1 MTSLS
6 VAFVYQSP
14 AAHPGQGMAV
24 YSRFV
29 AELGQH
35 AASPLETFG
44 RLHEVPES
52 AFIIFAGDDARATLE
67 SYPVDQ
73 RPSIAA
79 RLIPIN
85 ASRPRIFERLLEPLS
100 IPGAIDSMSL
110 LEWEMQ
116 NSSTKGTRG
125 LYGLREIGNAAGA
138 ECRLFESKHYCFLQS
153 ATHTGLPHLLADYLL
168 ALLSVRKGM

>member
-6 VAFVYQSP
+6 VAFVYQSSG
-14 AAHPGQGMAV
+14 AHPGQGMTA

-35 AASPLETFG
+35 AASPLKTFG
-44 RLHEVPES
+44 RLHEAPES
-52 AFIIFAGDDARATLE
+52 DFIIFAGDDARATLE
-67 SYPVDQ
+67 SYPADQ
-73 RPSIAA
+73 RPGIAA

-110 LEWEMQ
+110 LEWEQ
-116 NSSTKGTRG
+116 QTRAA
-125 LYGLREIGNAAGA
+125 LAREGCTDFA
-138 ECRLFESKHYCFLQS
+138 K
-153 ATHTGLPHLLADYLL
+153 
-168 ALLSVRKGM
+168 SV